1 METQAVEMGCWLTK
15 RAKRA
20 PRASLQP
27 ASQADIPIKPLALP
41 HAPPEDEMASQETQV
56 PLGFS
61 DYLQCNQYL
70 ASMSSNSQSED
81 TETQDMFV
89 EMEPHALIEE
99 FFGLEKAQIT
109 QQMHNLFIGQE
120 PPVGL
125 KMEQT
130 PMFIKR
136 KAKGHHAYSPKKKQK
151 RAKPIFQQV
160 KRSSSSVGQ
169 ENDIYELGKQFKLCL
184 SCRDRGFPQ
193 AIYAHAMMKR
203 KCSFCGLRLPTLT
216 RQAQLLRELKA
227 KPAVCNDS
235 PSSESDADTDD
246 ASTTQEDD

>member
-70 ASMSSNSQSED
+70 ASMSSNSLSED
-81 TETQDMFV
+81 SETQDMFV
-89 EMEPHALIEE
+89 VVEPDALIEE

-109 QQMHNLFIGQE
+109 QQMHNLFVGQH
-120 PPVGL
+120 
-125 KMEQT
+125 T

-136 KAKGHHAYSPKKKQK
+136 KAKGHRVYSPKKKQK

-160 KRSSSSVGQ
+160 KRTSSTSKVGQ
-169 ENDIYELGKQFKLCL
+169 ENDIYELGKRFKLCL
-184 SCRDRGFPQ
+184 PCRDRGFPQ
-193 AIYAHAMMKR
+193 AIYAHAVMKR

-216 RQAQLLRELKA
+216 TQAQLLRELKA
-227 KPAVCNDS
+227 KPAVCDDS
-235 PSSESDADTDD
+235 PSSESEADTDD